1 MNDFKLGIYLDP
13 DFVKSKEDVKK
24 LVNDLKTLE
33 KVDFVLILTKS
44 SDGTAYPSQYT
55 KNVCVK
61 NPQMYSEIVKAL
73 KDLGIE
79 THAWFCLYIE
89 SVEKPS
95 EIVKSNPGVLLVNKY
110 GKSNLEEPTWSYI
123 KPEYSIY
130 WVCPSA
136 ELYREYLKKLMIEVI
151 EKYDVDGIHLDYV
164 RYPETLEG
172 RYYCYCKR
180 CLKRFKEEYGYIF
193 PTNDVIHVRYYVTIL
208 CENVSSSVKEFA
220 KLAKEHGKKISAYV
234 FTDYTTAIEACYQ
247 DWPYFSRY
255 LDLLLPTL
263 YEVSPEWMKVLV
275 KRAKSVASKGC
286 KITPVIYTN
295 TVIRRAV
302 KGARRWSL
310 KRNAEYILESM
321 RSVKEAGAD
330 GIVFYHYSALFGK
343 SVAGNLPKHE
353 LERVIEGLRTFP
365 Y

>member
-1 MNDFKLGIYLDP
+1 MSDFKLGIYLVP

-24 LVNDLKTLE
+24 LVSDLRALE
-33 KVDFVLILTKS
+33 KVDFVLLLTKS

-55 KNVCVK
+55 KNVCVE
-61 NPQMYSEIVKAL
+61 NPQMYGDIVKAL

-95 EIVKSNPGVLLVNKY
+95 EIIKSNPEVLLVNKY

-136 ELYREYLKKLMIEVI
+136 ELYREYLKKLMVEVI

-172 RYYCYCKR
+172 RYYCYCER
-180 CLKRFKEEYGYIF
+180 CLKRFKEEYGYTF

-208 CENVSSSVKEFA
+208 CENVSNSVKEFA
-220 KLAKEHGKKISAYV
+220 ELAKEHGKKISAYV

-255 LDLLLPTL
+255 LDILLPTF

-275 KRAKSVASKGC
+275 ERARSVAFKGC
-286 KITPVIYTN
+286 EITPVIYTN

-302 KGARRWSL
+302 KGAKRWTL
-310 KRNAEYILESM
+310 ERNAEYILESM
-321 RSVKEAGAD
+321 KSVKEAGAD
-330 GIVFYHYSALFGK
+330 GIIFYHHSALFGR
-343 SVAGNLPKHE
+343 SAAGNLPRRE
-353 LERVIEGLRTFP
+353 LERVIEELRAFP